1 MEAKKYILL
10 ILISIFLWLISDSA
24 ILAQDEEISA
34 EQEQEYFEA
43 QKVLAIAKQ
52 ANAEKYAPEPFQK
65 AQDLIAVAEKAKLL
79 KDGIKFGRASR
90 LARAYAE
97 LAQTIAELKS
107 EEEKLAA
114 AYEELYKIKA
124 EIDRLQKKP

>member
-1 MEAKKYILL
+1 MKAKKLLL
-10 ILISIFLWLISDSA
+10 ILIIIFLGLISASP
-24 ILAQDEEISA
+24 IFAQEEEISA
-34 EQEQEYFEA
+34 DQMQEYFEA
-43 QKVLAIAKQ
+43 KKAVELAKETK
-52 ANAEKYAPEPFQK
+52 AEKYALEPWQK
-65 AQDLIAVAEKAKLL
+65 ALDLLTTAEKARTR
-79 KDGIKFGRASR
+79 KDGVKLVQAAR

-124 EIDRLQKKP
+124 EINRLQKSP

>member
-1 MEAKKYILL
+1 MKTKNFLL
-10 ILISIFLWLISDSA
+10 ILIFLFLWLITCSP
-24 ILAQDEEISA
+24 ILAQDEEITA

-43 QKVLAIAKQ
+43 KKALELAKQ
-52 ANAEKYAPEPFQK
+52 MNAEKYALEPFQK
-65 AQDLIAVAEKAKLL
+65 AQDLIAVAEKAKSL

-97 LAQTIAELKS
+97 LAQTIAELKT

-114 AYEELYKIKA
+114 AYEELYKVKA
-124 EIDRLQKKP
+124 EINRLQKSP